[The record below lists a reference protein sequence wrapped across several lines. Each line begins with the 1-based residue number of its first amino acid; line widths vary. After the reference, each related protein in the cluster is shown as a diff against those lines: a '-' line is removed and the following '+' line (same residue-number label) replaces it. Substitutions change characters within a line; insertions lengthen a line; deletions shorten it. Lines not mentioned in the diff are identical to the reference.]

1 MDALRQWIDSSSP
14 LVVGAL
20 ASLAASL
27 GTSVGALPV
36 FFIPRASAR
45 AQDVLMSVSAGI
57 MLAAT
62 VYSLVEPALAE
73 SQAQGASETLASL
86 KVGVSVLLGAVA
98 ILFVHHHSPHEHFIK
113 PLDTEADTTRMR
125 QVWLFV
131 IAITLHNFPEG
142 MAVGVGF
149 GGDSAENGLVLTA
162 AIFAQNL
169 PEGFVVALALV
180 GLGYGRTR
188 AVAIA
193 CLTGIVETVGGLFG
207 ATVVSIAVAVLP
219 YALGFAGGAMLFVIS
234 HEIIPET
241 HRHGHESHAT
251 FGLIAGFVL
260 MLFLNAT
267 LG

>member
-1 MDALRQWIDSSSP
+1 MEALKQWIDASSP

-20 ASLAASL
+20 ASFAASL

-45 AQDVLMSVSAGI
+45 TQDVLMSISAGI

-62 VYSLVEPALAE
+62 VYSLIGPAIAE
-73 SQAQGASETLASL
+73 SQAQGAGAVVASL
-86 KVGVSVLLGAVA
+86 QVGFSVLLGAVV
-98 ILFVHHHSPHEHFIK
+98 ILFIHNRAPHEHFIK
-113 PLDTEADTTRMR
+113 PRDTEADPARLR

-149 GGDSAENGLVLTA
+149 GGEGIDNGLTLTA

-180 GLGYGRTR
+180 GLGYSRSR

-193 CLTGIVETVGGLFG
+193 CLTGVVETVGGLFG
-207 ATVVSIAVAVLP
+207 ATVVSIAAVVLP
-219 YALGFAGGAMLFVIS
+219 YGLGFAGGAMLFVIS

-251 FGLIAGFVL
+251 FGLIAGLVGMLVL
-260 MLFLNAT
+260 DSA

>member
-1 MDALRQWIDSSSP
+1 MEALRLWMDSASP

-20 ASLAASL
+20 ASFAASL

-36 FFIPRASAR
+36 FGIPRASAR
-45 AQDVLMSVSAGI
+45 TQDILMSIAAGI

-62 VYSLVEPALAE
+62 VYSLVEPALVE
-73 SQAQGASETLASL
+73 SQAQGAGAVSAALQ
-86 KVGVSVLLGAVA
+86 VGLSVLLGAVV
-98 ILFVHHHSPHEHFIK
+98 ILFIHHHAPHEHFIK
-113 PLDTEADTTRMR
+113 PRDTDADPTRIR

-149 GGDSAENGLVLTA
+149 GGEGVDNGLVLTA

-180 GLGYGRTR
+180 GLGYSRSS
-188 AVAIA
+188 AVGIA
-193 CLTGIVETVGGLFG
+193 CLTGVVETVGGLFG
-207 ATVVSIAVAVLP
+207 ATVVSIAAVVLP
-219 YALGFAGGAMLFVIS
+219 WGLGFAGGAMLFVIS

-251 FGLIAGFVL
+251 FGLIAGFVG
-260 MLFLNAT
+260 MLVLNAA